1 MIQFLLLLIIAVFA
15 GLLLHG
21 LHRKIIAR
29 IQSRPGPPVWQEILH
44 TLKFS
49 FKQTWIPKTASQVM
63 YVAIVLIAVGIWIA
77 ALWVVWSGAS
87 LLILFALYMLH
98 KIIEH
103 GTGLSSGSPYTKF
116 GAIRSVM
123 S

>member
-29 IQSRPGPPVWQEILH
+29 IQSRPGPPVWQEILT

-49 FKQTWIPKTASQVM
+49 FNQPGYPKTAPKV
-63 YVAIVLIAVGIWIA
+63 I
-77 ALWVVWSGAS
+77 
-87 LLILFALYMLH
+87 
-98 KIIEH
+98 
-103 GTGLSSGSPYTKF
+103 
-116 GAIRSVM
+116 
-123 S
+123 